1 MGYNHCNNVLA
12 KCGRLTRLN
21 KEEWQKKKT
30 RGGRVSILG
39 GLRKRGRKII
49 EGTYEYTRTVG
60 Y

>member
-1 MGYNHCNNVLA
+1 MFVWLLVRKA
-12 KCGRLTRLN
+12 Q
-21 KEEWQKKKT
+21 EESRWQKKKT
-30 RGGRVSILG
+30 QGGRVSILG